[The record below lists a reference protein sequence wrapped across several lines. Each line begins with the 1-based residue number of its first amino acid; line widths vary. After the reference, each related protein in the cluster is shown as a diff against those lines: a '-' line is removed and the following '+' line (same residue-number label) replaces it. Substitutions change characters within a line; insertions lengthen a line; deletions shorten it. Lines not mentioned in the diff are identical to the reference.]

1 MVPVDDPCWLIDLD
15 GVVWLGAE
23 PIPGGAEA
31 VRLLRDSGRRVVF
44 FTNNSGPRHADQ
56 VAKLAS
62 FGLDPSAEDV
72 LTSAQA
78 AARLCVAGTT
88 ALVLGGEG
96 VVEAL
101 GARSVETRRA
111 GEGRESGRSRG
122 VDAVVVGLDR
132 ALDYD
137 RLADAVGA
145 VLGGARLIGTNE
157 DPTLPTPEGPQPGA
171 GALLAAVA
179 YATGAEPVVAGKPH
193 GPAAELAT
201 ELLGPVTTV
210 VGDRPSTDGAFAR
223 RLGARFALVHSGVTP
238 AGHGPLDP
246 APDLEAPDLLGLVRR
261 VLEGADASPGK
272 GGTLG

>member
-15 GVVWLGAE
+15 GVVWLGSE
-23 PIPGGAEA
+23 PIPGGADA
-31 VRLLRDSGRRVVF
+31 VRLLRASGRRVAY
-44 FTNNSGPRHADQ
+44 FTNNSGPRHVDQ

-62 FGLDPSAEDV
+62 FGLDPRPEDV

-78 AARLCVAGTT
+78 AARLCPTGTT
-88 ALVLGGEG
+88 ALVLGGDG
-96 VVEAL
+96 VLEAL
-101 GARSVETRRA
+101 GARDVEAVRA
-111 GEGRESGRSRG
+111 GEARGAGPASG

-132 ALDYD
+132 ALDYE

-145 VLGGARLIGTNE
+145 VLAGAVLIGTNE
-157 DPTLPTPEGPQPGA
+157 DPTLPTPAGPLPGA

-179 YATGAEPVVAGKPH
+179 YATGANPVVAGKPH

-201 ELLGPVTTV
+201 EVLGPVTTV

-238 AGHGPLDP
+238 ADHGPLDP
-246 APDLEAPDLLGLVRR
+246 APDLEAPDLLALVRR
-261 VLEGADASPGK
+261 VL
-272 GGTLG
+272 GGSAA